1 VALHLLCVGGAG
13 TERQETII
21 TARGTTPAGLQSAY
35 ELSFEAVSF
44 ITHHQSILAAGF
56 AGVVSTGAATFCFI
70 KALER
75 RGLKLSYE
83 QLLVE
88 MNYSCKEERECWRCW
103 TGCWEGCAC
112 GAPRLLLVLHF
123 LHFAL
128 LPQLKPASAV
138 AVINCSRACC
148 RWFNS
153 YLLPASLFC
162 SGQAVQG
169 SGGGGGASRGDH
181 ERQLAVRPGRALR
194 PVAQR
199 LIEHLLMI

>member
-1 VALHLLCVGGAG
+1 MWHYTCFVWAVLGPSAKK
-13 TERQETII
+13 QTII

-128 LPQLKPASAV
+128 LPQLKLASAV

-153 YLLPASLFC
+153 YLLPLHCSAVVKLYKARGEEGEPQEVTMSASWQFDLDAPF
-162 SGQAVQG
+162 
-169 SGGGGGASRGDH
+169 
-181 ERQLAVRPGRALR
+181 AL
-194 PVAQR
+194 
-199 LIEHLLMI
+199 